1 MNHKVFQ
8 QAEREFF
15 LLKGQLATNRLT
27 RAQFDAALQK
37 LNVRDEYG
45 RAWRVDPESGAW
57 LIQQQDAWV
66 PADPATHPA
75 PLTAQP
81 KTSPRSNNLVPL
93 LALGALVLLCVC
105 GIGAYALLNATGII
119 TTQVN
124 LFGTATPTQSIVNV
138 TATPTFVA
146 LNSPTVS
153 AATEPPLVTFEPTG
167 AIPQTPTALA
177 TNTGAGT
184 PTPEIPKA
192 FISFDAD
199 FFADECPLFEG
210 SNETRTYACELG
222 EYSMLHHVPT
232 TRYTFYDAEYAD
244 AVIDATGYFTTGTGK
259 YEYGVVFRADAD
271 GKQYYVFTVT
281 NDGRYNVALYKDEKY
296 TDLIPYTASPLV
308 KTGPTDF
315 NFFTVVMRGAKFD
328 FYLNDGFVG
337 SVTDSTIASGYVGL
351 FFYNAEANTGVGFDQ
366 FTISTFTPP
375 PPTATPD
382 VNATVTPDTNI
393 IATATTTTNVP
404 TAIIKPGVYVN
415 SLRFTPRA
423 PKRGEPVTFFATFVN
438 STGRAQNYKWL
449 VEIWEQD
456 ANKRNPY
463 GQADAQQP
471 QIPSGTN
478 ERATGDS
485 WKVAGGG
492 PCIPF
497 RARVVYEDDQNRR
510 IAFKRTNGAD
520 LWVNFQVCP

>member
-1 MNHKVFQ
+1 MNQKVFQ

-45 RAWRVDPESGAW
+45 RAWRIDPENGAW

-81 KTSPRSNNLVPL
+81 KISPRSNNLVPL
-93 LALGALVLLCVC
+93 IALGALVLLCIC
-105 GIGAYALLNATGII
+105 GIGAYALLNATGVI

-124 LFGTATPTQSIVNV
+124 LFP

-146 LNSPTVS
+146 LASTATPSATASPL
-153 AATEPPLVTFEPTG
+153 ATFEPTNTL
-167 AIPQTPTALA
+167 ALETPTLPSIGIA
-177 TNTGAGT
+177 
-184 PTPEIPKA
+184 TPEIPNA
-192 FISFDAD
+192 FIAFDAD
-199 FFADECPLFEG
+199 FFADDCPLFEG
-210 SNETRTYACELG
+210 SNETRTYGCELG

-244 AVIDATGYFTTGTGK
+244 AVIDAAGYFTTGSGK

-281 NDGRYNVALYKDEKY
+281 NDGKYNVALYKDEKY

-375 PPTATPD
+375 TPTATADANASPTPTIAIPD
-382 VNATVTPDTNI
+382 ATV
-393 IATATTTTNVP
+393 AP
-404 TAIIKPGVYVN
+404 TVTFKPGVYVN

-438 STGRAQNYKWL
+438 STGKPQNYKWL

-456 ANKRNPY
+456 ANKKNPY
-463 GQADAQQP
+463 GQADAQQQ

-497 RARVVYEDDQNRR
+497 RARVVYQDDQNRR
-510 IAFKRTNGAD
+510 IAFKRTNGTD